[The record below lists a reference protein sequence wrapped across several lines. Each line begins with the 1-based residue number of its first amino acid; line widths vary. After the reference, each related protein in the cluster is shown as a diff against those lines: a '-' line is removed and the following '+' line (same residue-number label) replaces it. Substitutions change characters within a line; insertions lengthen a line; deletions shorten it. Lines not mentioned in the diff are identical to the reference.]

1 MGLVEYLI
9 VVGIALLPLALLGAV
24 FVRGRR
30 LDGSGLCG
38 GLPFYPST
46 ASGGFAET
54 PKPAW
59 ATDPAWL
66 EDVPDTEE
74 VANAPR

>member
-1 MGLVEYLI
+1 MAWGEILI
-9 VVGIALLPLALLGAV
+9 VLFLAFVSFVLLGAV

-30 LDGSGLCG
+30 MDGSGLSG

-59 ATDPAWL
+59 ATDPEWRA
-66 EDVPDTEE
+66 EIEAEGTDERDH
-74 VANAPR
+74 